1 MLCKRGLDWT
11 LVELN
16 KAVSLSA
23 CTTMLMSFLPSFGE
37 WSAELLFQ
45 SMSLLWAH
53 SVYSSYKFYGG
64 SVQRLLRDKPVKQ
77 LSIALGVAGQLALSA
92 GFWGYV
98 SDDALVLGASVLGLA
113 HFYSMEI
120 DYKGVLQVRLIC
132 RPTGSYSPSSSPNPN
147 PNPYYNSNYIQPRPL
162 SRYAPLCTVLQVRPY
177 AYLPFAAGIPVLSY
191 WALGRIRR

>member
-1 MLCKRGLDWT
+1 MSMRIPQYSTDAADFCPPAAPFTLSHRPALLVDVVMCKRGLDWT

-23 CTTMLMSFLPSFGE
+23 CTTMLMSFLPAFGE

-98 SDDALVLGASVLGLA
+98 SDDALVLGGSVLGLA

-120 DYKGVLQVRLIC
+120 DYKGILQVRH
-132 RPTGSYSPSSSPNPN
+132 
-147 PNPYYNSNYIQPRPL
+147 
-162 SRYAPLCTVLQVRPY
+162 
-177 AYLPFAAGIPVLSY
+177 FACMCWP
-191 WALGRIRR
+191 IRLFLVPILV